1 MEDNTKFPNTLAI
14 AIKEL
19 AFQNGEKEKRAAE
32 LAIANV
38 ELVFQNGE
46 KEKRAAELTIANIEL
61 VFQNGEKEKRA
72 AELTIANIEL
82 VFLKEEKGKREEELI
97 LINEAL
103 KKAKEYQR
111 EYLQGLKEMMFMTS
125 HIVRQP
131 ITQIMGI
138 SYMLEEPVNSQ
149 EDLEKIIG
157 YMKKSVVALDD
168 FTRGLATL
176 IQDLQQKG
184 DS

>member
-1 MEDNTKFPNTLAI
+1 MEDKPKNPNTLAI

-32 LAIANV
+32 LTITNV
-38 ELVFQNGE
+38 ELVFLKEE
-46 KEKRAAELTIANIEL
+46 KGKPAAELAIANIEL
-61 VFQNGEKEKRA
+61 A
-72 AELTIANIEL
+72 
-82 VFLKEEKGKREEELI
+82 FLKEEKGKREEELI

-111 EYLQGLKEMMFMTS
+111 GYLEGLKEMMFMTS

-131 ITQIMGI
+131 VTQIMGI
-138 SYMLEEPVNSQ
+138 SYMLEAPVNSQ
-149 EDLEKIIG
+149 EDLEKITG